1 MGDRMK
7 RFTAL
12 SLVLLGVVLASSG
25 VGYALFGQAL
35 DNPGTAPLPGQIAG
49 LPLSGRSTGWQAIGE
64 LTRLHGK
71 GFPLSSGAVGMYGDQ
86 HQVKLWVAG
95 APIRPLASRM
105 LAAMKDNIA
114 EGNSPFTPTG
124 ERPDG
129 KRIIYVLEG
138 MGQKHFYFQSGDLL
152 IWLAADADL
161 AEDALAQTLEFYP

>member
-1 MGDRMK
+1 MK

-12 SLVLLGVVLASSG
+12 SLILLGVVLASSG
-25 VGYALFGQAL
+25 VGYALFSQAL

-49 LPLSGRSTGWQAIGE
+49 LALSGRSTGWQAIGE

-71 GFPLSSGAVGMYGDQ
+71 GFPLSSGAVAMYGDQ
-86 HQVKLWVAG
+86 HQAKLWVAG
-95 APIRPLASRM
+95 APIRLLASRM
-105 LAAMKDNIA
+105 LISMKDRIA

-129 KRIIYVLEG
+129 SRVIYELGG

-152 IWLAADADL
+152 IWLAADQQF
-161 AEDALAQTLEFYP
+161 AEQAISQVLEFYP

>member
-1 MGDRMK
+1 MK

-12 SLVLLGVVLASSG
+12 SLILLGIVLASSG
-25 VGYALFGQAL
+25 VGYALISQAV

-49 LPLSGRSTGWQAIGE
+49 LALAGRSTGWRAVDE

-71 GFPLSSGAVGMYGDQ
+71 GFPLSSGAAGMYGDQ

-105 LAAMKDNIA
+105 LIAMKDKIA

-129 KRIIYVLEG
+129 GRVIYELGG

-152 IWLAADADL
+152 IWLAADQEI
-161 AEDALAQTLEFYP
+161 AEQAVSQVLEFYP

>member
-1 MGDRMK
+1 MK
-7 RFTAL
+7 RLAAL
-12 SLVLLGVVLASSG
+12 GLILLGLLLASLG
-25 VGYALFGQAL
+25 VGYALFSQAVDDPGQ
-35 DNPGTAPLPGQIAG
+35 APLPGQIAG
-49 LPLSGRSTGWQAIGE
+49 LSLGGRSTSSQAVGE

-105 LAAMKDNIA
+105 LIAMKDKIA
-114 EGNSPFTPTG
+114 EGNSPFTPTE

-129 KRIIYVLEG
+129 GRVIYELEG

-161 AEDALAQTLEFYP
+161 AEDALAQILEFYP